1 MSETWKI
8 VILAVASY
16 FWGNINVALLISK
29 ILKGDVRKLGSGNP
43 GSMNMVRNYGLKI
56 GILTLT
62 LDAIKGA
69 LPTALGWLFIGTSA
83 PAFTDNRLGA
93 YIGAFC
99 VILGHVFP
107 VVLKF
112 KGGKGIAS
120 SIGVCIVLQ
129 PIVILITFACAF
141 VFILFTSMGSVSSF
155 MAISVPLA
163 YEGFSVA
170 SSNSPE
176 ATAGAILIF
185 ALFALT
191 LFAHRKNVV
200 RLFSGTESK
209 TVILKK
215 KKKSPEKPVATK

>member
-16 FWGNINVALLISK
+16 FFGNINIALLISK
-29 ILKGDVRKLGSGNP
+29 ILKGDVRKMGSGNP
-43 GSMNMVRNYGLKI
+43 GSMNMVRNFGLKI
-56 GILTLT
+56 GILTLF
-62 LDAIKGA
+62 LDAVKGA
-69 LPTALGWLFIGTSA
+69 LPTVLGWLFIGSSA

-107 VVLKF
+107 VFLKF

-129 PIVILITFACAF
+129 PVVIAITFLCAF
-141 VFILFTSMGSVSSF
+141 VFLYFTHLGSLASF
-155 MAISVPLA
+155 MAISVPIA
-163 YEGFSVA
+163 FEGFSVA
-170 SSNSPE
+170 STDSPE
-176 ATAGAILIF
+176 AAAGAILLF

-191 LFAHRKNVV
+191 VFAHRKNVL
-200 RLFSGTESK
+200 RLFTGTESR
-209 TVILKK
+209 TVLRKK
-215 KKKSPEKPVATK
+215 KNSELKQDK